1 MHKRFLSISGQTDD
15 ELLILLQ
22 KGNERAFTA
31 IYERYHKLLYVLA
44 YKYLKD
50 NDTAKDAVQQIF
62 LKLWESRSLFS
73 IHINLRNYLYTML
86 KNHLLNEIRNNYTA
100 LEKNYELAQE
110 TIEYENEIL
119 SKLEEKEMTEQL
131 YRAIDSLPEQKKAV
145 CLYKLKDSLSNQ
157 EIAEKMQISIP
168 TVKTHYSQ
176 AIKLLREHFDKL
188 LILLLSS
195 LSPEKKK
202 RVTNTHTI
210 HPVMCQLRKQE

>member
-1 MHKRFLSISGQTDD
+1 MHKTGKKRGQENILEILFQYESMSQKQLQEVLGIEAGSLS
-15 ELLILLQ
+15 
-22 KGNERAFTA
+22 
-31 IYERYHKLLYVLA
+31 
-44 YKYLKD
+44 
-50 NDTAKDAVQQIF
+50 
-62 LKLWESRSLFS
+62 
-73 IHINLRNYLYTML
+73 
-86 KNHLLNEIRNNYTA
+86 
-100 LEKNYELAQE
+100 
-110 TIEYENEIL
+110 EIL

-195 LSPEKKK
+195 LFP
-202 RVTNTHTI
+202 
-210 HPVMCQLRKQE
+210 

>member
-1 MHKRFLSISGQTDD
+1 MEEEGRFAQENQCSKQNSDLQQVCQFNDLTSQLIKCGQILMHKTGKKRGQENILEILFQYESMSQKQLQEVLGIEAGSLS
-15 ELLILLQ
+15 
-22 KGNERAFTA
+22 
-31 IYERYHKLLYVLA
+31 
-44 YKYLKD
+44 
-50 NDTAKDAVQQIF
+50 
-62 LKLWESRSLFS
+62 
-73 IHINLRNYLYTML
+73 
-86 KNHLLNEIRNNYTA
+86 
-100 LEKNYELAQE
+100 
-110 TIEYENEIL
+110 EIL

-195 LSPEKKK
+195 LFP
-202 RVTNTHTI
+202 
-210 HPVMCQLRKQE
+210 

>member
-176 AIKLLREHFDKL
+176 AIKLLREYFDKL

-195 LSPEKKK
+195 LFS
-202 RVTNTHTI
+202 
-210 HPVMCQLRKQE
+210 

>member
-1 MHKRFLSISGQTDD
+1 MRG
-15 ELLILLQ
+15 LLLL
-22 KGNERAFTA
+22 F
-31 IYERYHKLLYVLA
+31 
-44 YKYLKD
+44 
-50 NDTAKDAVQQIF
+50 
-62 LKLWESRSLFS
+62 
-73 IHINLRNYLYTML
+73 HINLRNYLYTML

-195 LSPEKKK
+195 LFP
-202 RVTNTHTI
+202 
-210 HPVMCQLRKQE
+210 

>member
-188 LILLLSS
+188 RILLLSS
-195 LSPEKKK
+195 LFP
-202 RVTNTHTI
+202 
-210 HPVMCQLRKQE
+210 

>member
-22 KGNERAFTA
+22 KGNERAFTT
-31 IYERYHKLLYVLA
+31 IYERYHKLLYVVA
-44 YKYLKD
+44 FKYLKD
-50 NDTAKDAVQQIF
+50 NDTAKDAVQQVF
-62 LKLWESRSLFS
+62 LKLWESRTLLS
-73 IHINLRNYLYTML
+73 IQINLRNYLYTML

-119 SKLEEKEMTEQL
+119 EKLEEKEMNEQL
-131 YRAIDSLPEQKKAV
+131 YRAIGDLPEQKKIV
-145 CLYKLKDSLSNQ
+145 CLYKLEKGLSNQ

-176 AIKLLREHFDKL
+176 AIKLLK
-188 LILLLSS
+188 IAAA
-195 LSPEKKK
+195 
-202 RVTNTHTI
+202 
-210 HPVMCQLRKQE
+210 

>member
-31 IYERYHKLLYVLA
+31 IYERYHKLLYVLG

-195 LSPEKKK
+195 LFP
-202 RVTNTHTI
+202 
-210 HPVMCQLRKQE
+210 

>member
-176 AIKLLREHFDKL
+176 AIKRLREQYDKL
-188 LILLLSS
+188 IILLLSS
-195 LSPEKKK
+195 
-202 RVTNTHTI
+202 VF
-210 HPVMCQLRKQE
+210 Q

>member
-131 YRAIDSLPEQKKAV
+131 YRAIDGLPEQKKAV

-168 TVKTHYSQ
+168 TVKIHYSQ
-176 AIKLLREHFDKL
+176 AIKLLREHFDKI

-195 LSPEKKK
+195 LFS
-202 RVTNTHTI
+202 
-210 HPVMCQLRKQE
+210 

>member
-22 KGNERAFTA
+22 KGNERAFTT
-31 IYERYHKLLYVLA
+31 IYERYHKLLYVVA
-44 YKYLKD
+44 FKYLKD
-50 NDTAKDAVQQIF
+50 NDTAKDAVQQVF
-62 LKLWESRSLFS
+62 LKLWESRTLLS
-73 IHINLRNYLYTML
+73 IQINLRNYLYTML
-86 KNHLLNEIRNNYTA
+86 KNYLLNEIRNNYTA

-119 SKLEEKEMTEQL
+119 EKLEEKEMNEQL
-131 YRAIDSLPEQKKAV
+131 YRAIGDLPEQKKTV
-145 CLYKLKDSLSNQ
+145 CLYKLEKGLSNQ

-168 TVKTHYSQ
+168 TVKAHYSQ

-195 LSPEKKK
+195 FFL
-202 RVTNTHTI
+202 
-210 HPVMCQLRKQE
+210 

>member
-188 LILLLSS
+188 LILLPSS
-195 LSPEKKK
+195 LFP
-202 RVTNTHTI
+202 
-210 HPVMCQLRKQE
+210 

>member
-1 MHKRFLSISGQTDD
+1 MHERFLSISGQTDD
-15 ELLILLQ
+15 DLLILLQ
-22 KGNERAFTA
+22 KGNERAFTV
-31 IYERYHKLLYVLA
+31 IYERYHKLLYVVA

-50 NDTAKDAVQQIF
+50 NDSAKDAVQQIF
-62 LKLWESRSLFS
+62 LKLWESRTLLS
-73 IHINLRNYLYTML
+73 ININLRNYMYTML

-110 TIEYENEIL
+110 TVQYENEIL

-131 YRAIDSLPEQKKAV
+131 YRAINDLPEQKRAV
-145 CLYKLKDSLSNQ
+145 CLYKLKDGLSNQ
-157 EIAEKMQISIP
+157 EIATKMQLSIP

-195 LSPEKKK
+195 LFS
-202 RVTNTHTI
+202 
-210 HPVMCQLRKQE
+210 

>member
-119 SKLEEKEMTEQL
+119 SKLEEKEVTEQL

-188 LILLLSS
+188 LILFLSS
-195 LSPEKKK
+195 LFP
-202 RVTNTHTI
+202 
-210 HPVMCQLRKQE
+210 

>member
-131 YRAIDSLPEQKKAV
+131 YRAIDGLPEQKKAV

-168 TVKTHYSQ
+168 TVKTHYSH

-195 LSPEKKK
+195 LFP
-202 RVTNTHTI
+202 
-210 HPVMCQLRKQE
+210 

>member
-131 YRAIDSLPEQKKAV
+131 YRAIDGLPEQKKAV

-157 EIAEKMQISIP
+157 EIAEKMHISIP

-195 LSPEKKK
+195 LFP
-202 RVTNTHTI
+202 
-210 HPVMCQLRKQE
+210 

>member
-176 AIKLLREHFDKL
+176 AIKLHREHFDKL

-195 LSPEKKK
+195 LFP
-202 RVTNTHTI
+202 
-210 HPVMCQLRKQE
+210 

>member
-176 AIKLLREHFDKL
+176 AIKLLREHFNKL

-195 LSPEKKK
+195 LFP
-202 RVTNTHTI
+202 
-210 HPVMCQLRKQE
+210 

>member
-22 KGNERAFTA
+22 KGNERAFTV

-50 NDTAKDAVQQIF
+50 NDIAKDAVQQIF

-131 YRAIDSLPEQKKAV
+131 YRAIDGLPEQKKAV

-195 LSPEKKK
+195 LFP
-202 RVTNTHTI
+202 
-210 HPVMCQLRKQE
+210 

>member
-1 MHKRFLSISGQTDD
+1 MHKRFLSISWHTDD

-195 LSPEKKK
+195 LFP
-202 RVTNTHTI
+202 
-210 HPVMCQLRKQE
+210 

>member
-195 LSPEKKK
+195 HFP
-202 RVTNTHTI
+202 
-210 HPVMCQLRKQE
+210 

>member
-50 NDTAKDAVQQIF
+50 NDTAKNAVQQIF

-195 LSPEKKK
+195 LFP
-202 RVTNTHTI
+202 
-210 HPVMCQLRKQE
+210 

>member
-1 MHKRFLSISGQTDD
+1 MHKRLLSISGQTDD

-31 IYERYHKLLYVLA
+31 IYERYHKLLFVLA

-50 NDTAKDAVQQIF
+50 NDSAKDAVQQIF
-62 LKLWESRSLFS
+62 LKLWESRTLFS
-73 IHINLRNYLYTML
+73 ININLRNYLYTML

-110 TIEYENEIL
+110 AIEYENEIL

-131 YRAIDSLPEQKKAV
+131 YRAINDLPEQKKVV
-145 CLYKLKDSLSNQ
+145 CLYKLRDSLSNL
-157 EIAEKMQISIP
+157 EIAEKMQISVP

-195 LSPEKKK
+195 LFP
-202 RVTNTHTI
+202 
-210 HPVMCQLRKQE
+210 

>member
-31 IYERYHKLLYVLA
+31 IYERYHKLLFVVA

-50 NDTAKDAVQQIF
+50 NDSAKDAVQQIF
-62 LKLWESRSLFS
+62 LKLWESRTLFNIS
-73 IHINLRNYLYTML
+73 INLRNYLYTML

-110 TIEYENEIL
+110 AIEYENEIL

-131 YRAIDSLPEQKKAV
+131 YRAINDLPEQKKAV
-145 CLYKLKDSLSNQ
+145 CLYKLRDNLSNL

-188 LILLLSS
+188 LILLLST
-195 LSPEKKK
+195 LF
-202 RVTNTHTI
+202 
-210 HPVMCQLRKQE
+210 L

>member
-145 CLYKLKDSLSNQ
+145 CQYKLKDSLSNQ

-195 LSPEKKK
+195 LFP
-202 RVTNTHTI
+202 
-210 HPVMCQLRKQE
+210 

>member
-100 LEKNYELAQE
+100 LEKNYKLAQE

-195 LSPEKKK
+195 LFP
-202 RVTNTHTI
+202 
-210 HPVMCQLRKQE
+210 

>member
-31 IYERYHKLLYVLA
+31 IYERYHKLLFVVA

-50 NDTAKDAVQQIF
+50 NDSAKDAVQQIF
-62 LKLWESRSLFS
+62 LKLWESRTLFS
-73 IHINLRNYLYTML
+73 ISINLINYLYTIL
-86 KNHLLNEIRNNYTA
+86 KNHLLNAIRNNYTA

-110 TIEYENEIL
+110 AIEYENEIL

-131 YRAIDSLPEQKKAV
+131 YRAINDLPEQKKAV
-145 CLYKLKDSLSNQ
+145 CLYKLRDNLSNL

-195 LSPEKKK
+195 LF
-202 RVTNTHTI
+202 
-210 HPVMCQLRKQE
+210 L

>member
-86 KNHLLNEIRNNYTA
+86 KNYLLNEIRNNYTA

-195 LSPEKKK
+195 LFP
-202 RVTNTHTI
+202 
-210 HPVMCQLRKQE
+210 

>member
-31 IYERYHKLLYVLA
+31 IYERYHKLLYVLV

-195 LSPEKKK
+195 LFP
-202 RVTNTHTI
+202 
-210 HPVMCQLRKQE
+210 

>member
-62 LKLWESRSLFS
+62 LKVWESRSLFS

-195 LSPEKKK
+195 LFP
-202 RVTNTHTI
+202 
-210 HPVMCQLRKQE
+210 